1 MFPSRET
8 PVDPV
13 SCVLALRRA
22 CGPFLRFAR
31 FVLAGGLA
39 LAAMGNDARA
49 KTPGGV
55 HCHGKTCHRVSTLAE
70 MDGSVGRFGV
80 MMASFYDDCRTDRFN
95 TCGLT
100 SSGEV
105 FRPGEPDNAASPNF
119 PDGTVLLTFNPA
131 TKKAAVVRVNSAGPY
146 WGERKLDVSRA
157 TAEKLG
163 FREKGVAEL
172 MVAIIRS
179 PDEMEARYQKKRRYA
194 PVPGYI
200 GVFASFEAAHDA
212 AIAGL
217 SLKFQAGSPQI
228 TARPGHKTRLAAI
241 EPEPELPSL
250 KDRRADLQPRPS
262 RQEMRQLTIIYL
274 DPVPPQEVIP
284 VQTGTESSETVRA
297 SPAVDGEAHGI
308 LQETTLAKPAIL
320 ETFEPHGA
328 SDEIVMHLE
337 APIVVVTAHEP
348 AYWGLGLGVTIDS
361 GGFWHKLTAF
371 VAEARRRARPRGEP
385 FVLPAMA
392 EWRPRIEMFVH
403 EARAKARAGVTRS
416 GPLYDLFA
424 DLKSKAQAVR
434 D

>member
-13 SCVLALRRA
+13 SCILALRRA
-22 CGPFLRFAR
+22 CGPLLRFAR
-31 FVLAGGLA
+31 FALAGALA
-39 LAAMGNDARA
+39 LAAMGDNATA

-55 HCHGKTCHRVSTLAE
+55 HCHGKTCHRVSTLQE
-70 MDGSVGRFGV
+70 MDGSVGRSGV
-80 MMASFYDDCRTDRFN
+80 MMASYYDDCRTDRLN

-119 PDGTVLLTFNPA
+119 PDGTVLLTFNPV

-146 WGERKLDVSRA
+146 WGDRKLDVSRA

-179 PDEMEARYQKKRRYA
+179 PDEAEARYRKKRRYA

-200 GVFASFEAAHDA
+200 GVFPSFEAAHDA

-217 SLKFQAGSPQI
+217 SLKFQAVSPQI
-228 TARPGHKTRLAAI
+228 GARPGHKTRLAAI
-241 EPEPELPSL
+241 EPEPELPSMSG
-250 KDRRADLQPRPS
+250 RRADLQPRPS
-262 RQEMRQLTIIYL
+262 RQEMRRYTIIYL
-274 DPVPPQEVIP
+274 DPVSPQEVIP
-284 VQTGTESSETVRA
+284 VQTGTESSETVHA
-297 SPAVDGEAHGI
+297 SPVADGEAHGP
-308 LQETTLAKPAIL
+308 LQETTTVSPVII

-328 SDEIVMHLE
+328 SEEIVTHLE

-361 GGFWHKLTAF
+361 GGF
-371 VAEARRRARPRGEP
+371 
-385 FVLPAMA
+385 
-392 EWRPRIEMFVH
+392 
-403 EARAKARAGVTRS
+403 
-416 GPLYDLFA
+416 
-424 DLKSKAQAVR
+424 
-434 D
+434 